1 MCTRFYLDNTL
12 QLENYAEQAKKS
24 SLGRQ
29 MAIRLPLNLTRLSG
43 EIRPEMTAPV
53 IASNRNFEQ
62 TVFPMLWG
70 YHLGDKAPL
79 LVNAR
84 TETAKVK
91 PTFMDSW
98 MAHRC
103 AIPCSWY
110 YEWEHVQQAN
120 GKKAAGTK
128 YRLQPRD
135 RMVTWLCGL
144 YRMEGQFPHFVVLT
158 QNAAE
163 DIAFIH
169 DRMPLMLPEDAVEDW
184 INPKNSN
191 PSNLLPM
198 ALTKMEYSIDE
209 GRNEES
215 TLD

>member
-1 MCTRFYLDNTL
+1 MCTRFYLDNTI
-12 QLENYAEQAKKS
+12 QLENYGKQAKNT
-24 SLGRQ
+24 SLGRMMQ
-29 MAIRLPLNLTRLSG
+29 ERLPVNRTKMSG
-43 EIRPEMTAPV
+43 EILPEMMAPV
-53 IASNRNFEQ
+53 VASNRNFER

-84 TETAKVK
+84 VETAKVK

-103 AIPCSWY
+103 VIPCSWY
-110 YEWEHVQQAN
+110 FEWEHVPQAN

-128 YRLQPRD
+128 YRLQPKD
-135 RMVTWLCGL
+135 GMITWICGL

-158 QNAAE
+158 QDAAE

-191 PSNLLPM
+191 PAKLLPL
-198 ALTKMEYSIDE
+198 ALTEMDYSVAE
-209 GRNEES
+209 VP
-215 TLD
+215 

>member
-1 MCTRFYLDNTL
+1 MCTRFYIDNTL
-12 QLENYAEQAKKS
+12 QLENYCEQAKKS

-29 MAIRLPLNLTRLSG
+29 MAIRLPLNLTSLSG
-43 EIRPEMTAPV
+43 EIRPEMAAPV
-53 IASNRNFEQ
+53 IASNRNFER

-110 YEWEHVQQAN
+110 FEWQHVKQSN
-120 GKKAAGTK
+120 GQSAAGTK
-128 YRLQPRD
+128 YRLLPKVG
-135 RMVTWLCGL
+135 MITWLCGL

-169 DRMPLMLPEDAVEDW
+169 DRMPLILPEEAVEDW

-191 PSNLLPM
+191 PSKLLPL
-198 ALTKMEYSIDE
+198 ALAEMKYSID
-209 GRNEES
+209 
-215 TLD
+215 

>member
-1 MCTRFYLDNTL
+1 MCTRFYIDNTL
-12 QLENYAEQAKKS
+12 QLENYAEQAKKT

-29 MAIRLPLNLTRLSG
+29 MAIKLPLNLTRMSG
-43 EIRPEMTAPV
+43 EIRPETAAPV
-53 IASNRNFEQ
+53 IASSRSLER

-110 YEWEHVQQAN
+110 FEWEHARQAN

-128 YRLQPRD
+128 YRLQPKNG
-135 RMVTWLCGL
+135 MITWLCGL
-144 YRMEGQFPHFVVLT
+144 YRMEGHFPHFVVLT

-169 DRMPLMLPEDAVEDW
+169 DRMPLMLPEEAVDDW
-184 INPKNSN
+184 INPRNSN
-191 PSNLLPM
+191 PSKLLPL
-198 ALTKMEYSIDE
+198 ALTDMHFEIA
-209 GRNEES
+209 ES
-215 TLD
+215 AAQTDP

>member
-12 QLENYAEQAKKS
+12 QLENYAEQAKKT

-29 MAIRLPLNLTRLSG
+29 MAIKLPLNLTRMSG
-43 EIRPEMTAPV
+43 EIRPETAAPV
-53 IASNRNFEQ
+53 IASSRSLER

-110 YEWEHVQQAN
+110 FEWEHVPQAN
-120 GKKAAGTK
+120 GKKTAGTK
-128 YRLQPRD
+128 YRLQPKD
-135 RMVTWLCGL
+135 GMITWICGL

-158 QNAAE
+158 QDAAE

-169 DRMPLMLPEDAVEDW
+169 DRMPLMLPEEAVDDW
-184 INPKNSN
+184 INPRNSN
-191 PSNLLPM
+191 PSKLLPL
-198 ALTKMEYSIDE
+198 ALTAMEYSI
-209 GRNEES
+209 EEPQNN
-215 TLD
+215 TI